1 MKINSSLVLKI
12 TVCFNDRV
20 MDRWE
25 ETIDES
31 QLKQL
36 YPSLQ
41 QEYGKCNGKVYQDFT
56 GCNPVH
62 VGWTFKKKV
71 IDAGFPVMQITWCH
85 LHRQITQEYPVNL
98 KTGKQKRLTKIRKPH
113 VHRKTI

>member
-25 ETIDES
+25 QTIDES

-41 QEYGKCNGKVYQDFT
+41 QEYGKCDGKIYQEFT
-56 GCNPVH
+56 DYNPVH
-62 VGWTFKKKV
+62 IGWTFKKKV
-71 IDAGFPVMQITWCH
+71 IDTGLPVMQITWCY
-85 LHRQITQEYPVNL
+85 LHRQITQECPVNL
-98 KTGKQKRLTKIRKPH
+98 KTGKQKRLTKMRKPH
-113 VHRKTI
+113 VHSKAL